1 MKELL
6 KLLPVLGLIS
16 LLSLAIGCTENED
29 WGDDS
34 PPPKIEDG
42 YDGGGADKQPEGD
55 PGDIKSP
62 DFKGA
67 DTDKKGGNTDKK
79 APKE

>member
-6 KLLPVLGLIS
+6 KLLPVLSLVS
-16 LLSLAIGCTENED
+16 LLGLAVGCAETVD
-29 WGDDS
+29 MGDDT
-34 PPPKIEDG
+34 PPPEGEDG
-42 YDGGGADKQPEGD
+42 YDGGGAEKQPEGD
-55 PGDIKSP
+55 AANIKSP

-67 DTDKKGGNTDKK
+67 DTDKKGGDTDKE